1 MHELM
6 DVIFAP
12 PSHTFESWL
21 FPRKTSAIPS
31 GMAGFFLD
39 IGTIGWFSVMWSRK
53 IIFGNALLFLIMM
66 PFLRYWNTISRFVI
80 ILIVNF
86 GCRL

>member
-12 PSHTFESWL
+12 PSHTIESWL

-31 GMAGFFLD
+31 GIAGFFLD
-39 IGTIGWFSVMWSRK
+39 IGTIGWFSV
-53 IIFGNALLFLIMM
+53 I
-66 PFLRYWNTISRFVI
+66 
-80 ILIVNF
+80 
-86 GCRL
+86 